1 MPSRRISTVVLV
13 GLVLWVLFAVV
24 LSWRGGP
31 EQKQVYEPP
40 ASQSTT
46 SEVTTSGIVAYEFVG
61 YVEGTDTLIAI
72 AADKTVTAS
81 PDKTSLENTNKTSLE
96 NTNKT
101 SSENTNTTV
110 AQSTGE
116 TTASKGGERKVQGY
130 VCDGQPQ
137 GTAEWFAGQMSS
149 NTLELTSAS
158 GNARL
163 QVALTE
169 EEATGAV
176 VLADGTMRR
185 FAASAAYE
193 GAGLYEVIVA
203 SDGRRTGTSANGAKD
218 EGRVS
223 SDGVWT
229 TGTIRLPGGE
239 AVDYRRRQTAGY
251 QRGAQPDTYTTIVLP
266 GAERERGRGG
276 EVKSGEPSS
285 NFISSDL
292 YL

>member
-13 GLVLWVLFAVV
+13 GLILWVLFAVV
-24 LSWRGGP
+24 LSWRGGQ

-61 YVEGTDTLIAI
+61 YIEGTDTLIAI
-72 AADKTVTAS
+72 VADKTVTAS
-81 PDKTSLENTNKTSLE
+81 PDKINLENTD
-96 NTNKT
+96 KT
-101 SSENTNTTV
+101 SSENTNKTV

-116 TTASKGGERKVQGY
+116 TTASKGGERKVQAF

-163 QVALTE
+163 QVVLTE

-176 VLADGTMRR
+176 VLADGTMRH

-251 QRGAQPDTYTTIVLP
+251 QRSAQPDTYTTIVLP

>member
-24 LSWRGGP
+24 LSWRGGQ

-72 AADKTVTAS
+72 VADKTVTAS
-81 PDKTSLENTNKTSLE
+81 PDKTNLENTD
-96 NTNKT
+96 KT
-101 SSENTNTTV
+101 SSENTNKTV

-116 TTASKGGERKVQGY
+116 TTASKGGERKVQAF

-163 QVALTE
+163 QVVLSE

-251 QRGAQPDTYTTIVLP
+251 QRSAQPDTYTTIVLP

>member
-13 GLVLWVLFAVV
+13 GAVLWLVFALL
-24 LSWRGGP
+24 LSWRGGQ
-31 EQKQVYEPP
+31 EQKQVSEPP
-40 ASQSTT
+40 ASQSTV

-61 YVEGTDTLIAI
+61 YVEGTSALIAVV
-72 AADKTVTAS
+72 ADKTVTAS
-81 PDKTSLENTNKTSLE
+81 PEKTSLETTNK
-96 NTNKT
+96 
-101 SSENTNTTV
+101 TV

-116 TTASKGGERKVQGY
+116 TTAARGGERKVQAY

-137 GTAEWFAGQMSS
+137 GTAEWFAGQMAG
-149 NTLELTSAS
+149 NTLELTSVS

-163 QVALTE
+163 QVMLTE
-169 EEATGAV
+169 EEATGTVA
-176 VLADGTMRR
+176 LADGTLRR
-185 FAASAAYE
+185 FAASAAHE

-203 SDGRRTGTSANGAKD
+203 SDGRRSGTSANGAKD
-218 EGRVS
+218 EARVS

-229 TGTIRLPGGE
+229 WGTIRLPSGE
-239 AVDYRRRQTAGY
+239 AVDYRRRQTVGY
-251 QRGAQPDTYTTIVLP
+251 QGGAKPDTYTTIVLP

-276 EVKSGEPSS
+276 EVKTGEPSS

>member
-24 LSWRGGP
+24 LSWRGGQ

-72 AADKTVTAS
+72 VADKTVTAS
-81 PDKTSLENTNKTSLE
+81 PDKTNLENTDKTRSENTNK
-96 NTNKT
+96 
-101 SSENTNTTV
+101 TV

-116 TTASKGGERKVQGY
+116 TTASKGGERKLQAY
-130 VCDGQPQ
+130 VCDGQSQ

-163 QVALTE
+163 QVVLTE

-185 FAASAAYE
+185 FVASAAYE

-251 QRGAQPDTYTTIVLP
+251 QRSAQPDTYTTIVLP

>member
-1 MPSRRISTVVLV
+1 
-13 GLVLWVLFAVV
+13 
-24 LSWRGGP
+24 LSWRGGQ

-72 AADKTVTAS
+72 VADKTVTAS
-81 PDKTSLENTNKTSLE
+81 SDKTSLENTD
-96 NTNKT
+96 KT
-101 SSENTNTTV
+101 SSENTNKTV

-116 TTASKGGERKVQGY
+116 TTASRDGERKVQAY

-163 QVALTE
+163 QVVLTE

-251 QRGAQPDTYTTIVLP
+251 QRSAQPDTYTTIVLP

>member
-24 LSWRGGP
+24 LSWRGGQ

-72 AADKTVTAS
+72 VADKTVTAS
-81 PDKTSLENTNKTSLE
+81 PDKTNLENTD
-96 NTNKT
+96 KT
-101 SSENTNTTV
+101 SSENTNKTV

-116 TTASKGGERKVQGY
+116 TTASKGGERKVQAF

-163 QVALTE
+163 QVVLTE

-251 QRGAQPDTYTTIVLP
+251 QRSAQPDTYTTIVLP

>member
-13 GLVLWVLFAVV
+13 GLILWVLFAVV
-24 LSWRGGP
+24 LSWRGGQ

-61 YVEGTDTLIAI
+61 YIEGTDTLIAI
-72 AADKTVTAS
+72 VADKTVTAS
-81 PDKTSLENTNKTSLE
+81 PDKINLENTD
-96 NTNKT
+96 KT
-101 SSENTNTTV
+101 SSENTNKTV

-116 TTASKGGERKVQGY
+116 TTASKGGERKVQAF

-163 QVALTE
+163 QVVLTE

-251 QRGAQPDTYTTIVLP
+251 QRSAQPDTYTTIVLP

>member
-1 MPSRRISTVVLV
+1 MPSRTIFTVVLV
-13 GLVLWVLFAVV
+13 GAVLWLVFALL
-24 LSWRGGP
+24 LSWRGGQ
-31 EQKQVYEPP
+31 EQKQVAVPP
-40 ASQSTT
+40 ASQSTV

-61 YVEGTDTLIAI
+61 YVEGTNALVAVV
-72 AADKTVTAS
+72 ADKTVTAS
-81 PDKTSLENTNKTSLE
+81 PEETSLETTSLE
-96 NTNKT
+96 TTDETVK
-101 SSENTNTTV
+101 TV

-116 TTASKGGERKVQGY
+116 TTAASGGERKVQAY

-137 GTAEWFAGQMSS
+137 GTAEWFAGQMAG
-149 NTLELTSAS
+149 NTLELTSVS

-163 QVALTE
+163 QAVLTE
-169 EEATGAV
+169 EEATGTVA
-176 VLADGTMRR
+176 LADGTLRR
-185 FAASAAYE
+185 FAASAAHE

-203 SDGRRTGTSANGAKD
+203 SDGRRSGTSANGAKD
-218 EGRVS
+218 EAQVS

-229 TGTIRLPGGE
+229 TGTIRLPSGE

-251 QRGAQPDTYTTIVLP
+251 QGGAKPDTYMTIVLA

-276 EVKSGEPSS
+276 EVKTGEPSS

>member
-1 MPSRRISTVVLV
+1 MPSRTIFTVVLV
-13 GLVLWVLFAVV
+13 GAVLWLVFALL
-24 LSWRGGP
+24 LSWRGGQ
-31 EQKQVYEPP
+31 EQKQVAEPP
-40 ASQSTT
+40 ASQSTV

-61 YVEGTDTLIAI
+61 YVEGTNTLIAVV
-72 AADKTVTAS
+72 ADKTVTAS
-81 PDKTSLENTNKTSLE
+81 PEKTSLENTTE
-96 NTNKT
+96 
-101 SSENTNTTV
+101 TV

-116 TTASKGGERKVQGY
+116 TTAASGGERKVQAY

-137 GTAEWFAGQMSS
+137 GTAEWFAGQMAG
-149 NTLELTSAS
+149 NTLELTSVS

-163 QVALTE
+163 QAVLTE
-169 EEATGAV
+169 EEATGTVA
-176 VLADGTMRR
+176 LADGTLRR
-185 FAASAAYE
+185 FAASAAHE

-203 SDGRRTGTSANGAKD
+203 SDGRRSGTSANGAKD
-218 EGRVS
+218 EAQVS

-229 TGTIRLPGGE
+229 TGTIRLPSGE

-251 QRGAQPDTYTTIVLP
+251 QGGAKPDTYMTIVLA

-276 EVKSGEPSS
+276 EVKTGEPSS

>member
-24 LSWRGGP
+24 LSWRGGQ

-72 AADKTVTAS
+72 VADKTVTAS
-81 PDKTSLENTNKTSLE
+81 PDKTSLENTNKTL
-96 NTNKT
+96 
-101 SSENTNTTV
+101 

-116 TTASKGGERKVQGY
+116 TTASKGGERKVQAY
-130 VCDGQPQ
+130 VCNGQPQ

-163 QVALTE
+163 QVVLTE

-251 QRGAQPDTYTTIVLP
+251 QRSAQPDTYTTIVLP

>member
-13 GLVLWVLFAVV
+13 GAVLWLVFALL
-24 LSWRGGP
+24 LSWRGGQ
-31 EQKQVYEPP
+31 EQKQVSEPP
-40 ASQSTT
+40 ASQSTV

-61 YVEGTDTLIAI
+61 YVEGTNALIAVV
-72 AADKTVTAS
+72 ADKTVTAS
-81 PDKTSLENTNKTSLE
+81 PEKTSLENTNK
-96 NTNKT
+96 
-101 SSENTNTTV
+101 TV

-116 TTASKGGERKVQGY
+116 TTAASGGERKVQAY

-137 GTAEWFAGQMSS
+137 GTAEWFAGQMTG
-149 NTLELTSAS
+149 NTLELTSVS

-163 QVALTE
+163 QAVLTE
-169 EEATGAV
+169 EEATGTVA
-176 VLADGTMRR
+176 LADGTLRR
-185 FAASAAYE
+185 FAASAAHE

-203 SDGRRTGTSANGAKD
+203 SDGRRSGTSANGAKD
-218 EGRVS
+218 EAQVS

-229 TGTIRLPGGE
+229 TGTIRLPSGE

-251 QRGAQPDTYTTIVLP
+251 QGGAKPDTYTTIVLP
-266 GAERERGRGG
+266 SAERERGRGG

>member
-24 LSWRGGP
+24 LSWRGGQ

-72 AADKTVTAS
+72 VADKTVTAS
-81 PDKTSLENTNKTSLE
+81 PDKTNLENTD
-96 NTNKT
+96 KT
-101 SSENTNTTV
+101 SSENTNKTV

-116 TTASKGGERKVQGY
+116 TTASKGGERKVQAF

-163 QVALTE
+163 QVVLTE

-239 AVDYRRRQTAGY
+239 AVDYRRRQTARY
-251 QRGAQPDTYTTIVLP
+251 QRSAQPDTYTTIVLP

>member
-40 ASQSTT
+40 ASQSTI

-72 AADKTVTAS
+72 VADKTVTAS
-81 PDKTSLENTNKTSLE
+81 PDKTNLENTD
-96 NTNKT
+96 KT
-101 SSENTNTTV
+101 SSENTNKTV

-116 TTASKGGERKVQGY
+116 TTASKGGERKVQAF

-251 QRGAQPDTYTTIVLP
+251 QRSAQPDTYTTIVLP

>member
-13 GLVLWVLFAVV
+13 GLILWVLFAVV
-24 LSWRGGP
+24 LSWRGGQ

-72 AADKTVTAS
+72 VADKTVTAS
-81 PDKTSLENTNKTSLE
+81 PDKTNLENTD
-96 NTNKT
+96 KT
-101 SSENTNTTV
+101 SSENTNKTV

-116 TTASKGGERKVQGY
+116 TTASKGGERKVQAF

-163 QVALTE
+163 QVVLTE

-251 QRGAQPDTYTTIVLP
+251 QRSAQPDTYTTIVLP

>member
-24 LSWRGGP
+24 LSWRGGQ

-72 AADKTVTAS
+72 VADKTVTAS
-81 PDKTSLENTNKTSLE
+81 PDKTNLENTD
-96 NTNKT
+96 KT
-101 SSENTNTTV
+101 SSENTNKTV

-116 TTASKGGERKVQGY
+116 TTASKGGERKVQAF

-163 QVALTE
+163 QVVLTE

-251 QRGAQPDTYTTIVLP
+251 QRSAQPDTYMTIVLP

>member
-24 LSWRGGP
+24 LSWRGGQ

-72 AADKTVTAS
+72 VADKTVTAS
-81 PDKTSLENTNKTSLE
+81 PDKTNLENTD
-96 NTNKT
+96 KT
-101 SSENTNTTV
+101 SSENTNKTV

-116 TTASKGGERKVQGY
+116 TTASKGGERKVQAF

-149 NTLELTSAS
+149 NTLELTSVS

-163 QVALTE
+163 QVVLTE

-251 QRGAQPDTYTTIVLP
+251 QRSAQPDTYTTIVLP

>member
-24 LSWRGGP
+24 LSWRGGQ

-61 YVEGTDTLIAI
+61 YVEETDTLIAI
-72 AADKTVTAS
+72 VADKIVTAS
-81 PDKTSLENTNKTSLE
+81 PDKTSSENTD
-96 NTNKT
+96 KT
-101 SSENTNTTV
+101 SSENTNKTV

-116 TTASKGGERKVQGY
+116 TTASKGGERKLQAY

-163 QVALTE
+163 QVVLTE

-276 EVKSGEPSS
+276 EVKTGEPSS
-285 NFISSDL
+285 SFISSEL
-292 YL
+292 YF

>member
-24 LSWRGGP
+24 LSWRGGQ

-46 SEVTTSGIVAYEFVG
+46 SEVITSGIVAYEFVG

-72 AADKTVTAS
+72 VADKTVTAS
-81 PDKTSLENTNKTSLE
+81 PDKTNLENTD
-96 NTNKT
+96 KT
-101 SSENTNTTV
+101 SSENTNKTV

-116 TTASKGGERKVQGY
+116 TTASKGGERKVQAF

-251 QRGAQPDTYTTIVLP
+251 QRSAQPDTYTTIVLP

>member
-13 GLVLWVLFAVV
+13 GLVLWVLFAVM
-24 LSWRGGP
+24 LSWRGGQ

-61 YVEGTDTLIAI
+61 YIEGTDTLIAI
-72 AADKTVTAS
+72 VADKTVTAS
-81 PDKTSLENTNKTSLE
+81 PDKTNLENTDKTSPENTNK
-96 NTNKT
+96 
-101 SSENTNTTV
+101 TV

-116 TTASKGGERKVQGY
+116 TTASKGGERKVQAF

-163 QVALTE
+163 QVVLTE

-251 QRGAQPDTYTTIVLP
+251 QRSAQPDTYTTIVLP

>member
-24 LSWRGGP
+24 LSWRGGQ

-46 SEVTTSGIVAYEFVG
+46 SEVTTSGIATYEFVG

-72 AADKTVTAS
+72 VADKTVTAS
-81 PDKTSLENTNKTSLE
+81 PDKTSLENTNKT
-96 NTNKT
+96 
-101 SSENTNTTV
+101 V

-116 TTASKGGERKVQGY
+116 TTASKGGERKVQAY

-149 NTLELTSAS
+149 NTMELTSAS

-163 QVALTE
+163 QVVLTE

-176 VLADGTMRR
+176 VLADGSMRR

-203 SDGRRTGTSANGAKD
+203 SDGRRTGTSANSAKD

-239 AVDYRRRQTAGY
+239 AVDSRRRQTAGY
-251 QRGAQPDTYTTIVLP
+251 QRAAQPDTYTTIVLP